1 MLPNILKA
9 RGTRLKIT
17 VFIVHF
23 LLVLSPNAIFA
34 NDIDKATNKKDSIK
48 GAVVYSAITNNIE
61 NTKLIE
67 NTENIKSTKTA
78 KGSVDNKSAKVDIDS
93 VSINNQTT
101 AVASAITATNIK
113 DTNITEKPKNPN
125 ALKETTSS
133 VNQISSIDGTGHKK
147 PIEPKIEETRET
159 KEIKETK
166 IIEEAKIAEE
176 AKVAVAEE
184 IKEIKETKKTNLT
197 KEGRRIAMDADPLP
211 KTIKTANARDGVI
224 EKFFAD
230 NEQINV
236 ILSNRDIN
244 RLLVSGDKIQSI
256 NGPAGLYT
264 AKNDAIG
271 SGYISLYGDTTF
283 TIFVSTLKGH
293 NFSLLVSPRSVA
305 GRTVIL
311 NSTTPSV
318 STARF
323 EETESYQKVL
333 VALITSMINNEAIE
347 DYAYSEAK
355 GSKETRFYGIADI
368 KPITFYSGSHLV
380 GIISE
385 LKNRS
390 KAPITLKPSY
400 FYKPGVRAIAL
411 SCQTIAP
418 SEVGLLYQVISRE

>member
-9 RGTRLKIT
+9 RVTRLKIT
-17 VFIVHF
+17 VFIMYF
-23 LLVLSPNAIFA
+23 LLVLSPSAVFA
-34 NDIDKATNKKDSIK
+34 NDVDKTTTKKESIK
-48 GAVVYSAITNNIE
+48 ENAATSVIINNIE
-61 NTKLIE
+61 NTKRIE
-67 NTENIKSTKTA
+67 NTDNIKNTKTV
-78 KGSVDNKSAKVDIDS
+78 KGNVDNKNTEVDIDS
-93 VSINNQTT
+93 VSINNQTAT
-101 AVASAITATNIK
+101 ATGVTAATNIK
-113 DTNITEKPKNPN
+113 GTKITEKPNNPN
-125 ALKETTSS
+125 ALKETTQGD
-133 VNQISSIDGTGHKK
+133 VNQISSIDGTDHKK
-147 PIEPKIEETRET
+147 PIDPKIEET
-159 KEIKETK
+159 KEAKKTK

-176 AKVAVAEE
+176 AKAVAAEE
-184 IKEIKETKKTNLT
+184 GKIEETKKTNLT
-197 KEGRRIAMDADPLP
+197 KEGRRIATYADPLP

-283 TIFVSTLKGH
+283 TIFVSTVKGH

-311 NSTTPSV
+311 NPTTPSV
-318 STARF
+318 LTTRF

-355 GSKETRFYGIADI
+355 GSKKTQFYGIADI
-368 KPITFYSGSHLV
+368 KPIAFYSGSHLV
-380 GIISE
+380 GIVSE

-390 KAPITLKPSY
+390 KSPITLKPSY
-400 FYKPGVRAIAL
+400 FYKAGVRAVAL